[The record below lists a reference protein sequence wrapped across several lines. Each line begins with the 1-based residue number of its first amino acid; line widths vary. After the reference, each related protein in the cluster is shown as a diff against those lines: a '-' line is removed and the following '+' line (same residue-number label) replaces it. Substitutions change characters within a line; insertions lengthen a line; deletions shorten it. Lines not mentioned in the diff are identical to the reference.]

1 VADCVTLQFGTTVVP
16 LALAAGVSTD
26 ELDYNHGVRT

>member
-1 VADCVTLQFGTTVVP
+1 VTVTLQFGMTVVP

-26 ELDYNHGVRT
+26 DLDYNHGVHT